1 MGVDLKLVGLNI
13 TKSFGSTKILE
24 DVSLQINSGGI
35 LGLLGRNGCGKST
48 LLKILFGSLK
58 ANSGFFYLNQEVY
71 EPYLNFKQQKA
82 AYLAQDSM
90 YPRQL
95 KVKDLIPM
103 VCPDGSIQDR
113 IFYTP
118 GIHELT
124 KKWVGSLSEGQR
136 TYLGVVL
143 SCYMPHP
150 VLLLD
155 EPFSMTDPK
164 TIEQIKSLLEE
175 TAKQKAVLI
184 TDHYYHDVMEIC
196 SEIRV
201 LQLGK
206 LHEIKQEEDLK
217 RLGYIR

>member
-1 MGVDLKLVGLNI
+1 MKLVGLNI
-13 TKSFGSTKILE
+13 TKSYGANKILE
-24 DVSLQINSGGI
+24 DVSLQINAGGI
-35 LGLLGRNGCGKST
+35 FGLLGRNGCGKST

-58 ANSGFFYLNQEVY
+58 ADTGSFYLNQETY
-71 EPYLNFKQQKA
+71 EPYHNFRQQKV
-82 AYLAQDSM
+82 AYLAQDGM

-103 VCPDGSIQDR
+103 ACPEGAVQDR

-124 KKWVGSLSEGQR
+124 KKWVSSLSEGQR

-143 SCYMPHP
+143 SCYMPHS

-164 TIEQIKSLLEE
+164 TIEQIKILLEE
-175 TAKQKAVLI
+175 TAKHKAVLI
-184 TDHYYHDVMEIC
+184 TDHYYHDVMELC
-196 SEIRV
+196 SEIKV
-201 LQLGK
+201 LQQGK
-206 LHEIKQEEDLK
+206 LYETSTEEDLK